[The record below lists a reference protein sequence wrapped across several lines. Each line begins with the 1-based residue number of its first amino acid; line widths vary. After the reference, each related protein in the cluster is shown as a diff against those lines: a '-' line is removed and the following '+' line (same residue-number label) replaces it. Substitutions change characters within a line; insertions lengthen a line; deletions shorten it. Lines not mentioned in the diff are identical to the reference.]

1 MLNEAGRRFVIPEYQ
16 RPYRWG
22 KDECETLWEDIL
34 SVFGDGENIE
44 EYFLGSIVAYKNE
57 KNELEIIDGQQRITT
72 LTLLFRAVY
81 ELLKTEYKFGED
93 YVKDFGKCI
102 WDYERDK
109 GLRFDKYHLNSQVC
123 TDTDEKILKQLL
135 SENCEVANKHSN
147 YAKNYD
153 YFYSKLLN
161 FKQEKS
167 LVWKDFC
174 NIFLKNKFFV
184 LLVVCDSQESAM
196 TIFNT
201 LNSRGLPLSNADLL
215 KNHIYK
221 KIEDKNSFANA
232 WKEIES
238 KVEDSGNVKDLD
250 FLFLQYMHIIR
261 AENEDT
267 DTTTQSVLNF
277 FTKKDEKKKCFG
289 ALQDWLYKEE
299 TMPFISNLADFW
311 IKPQDYLC
319 EKSQRYMSVLNAF
332 QNDAWK
338 VFVSYL
344 VWRNRKCF
352 ENEEFDKQ
360 KFSEEFNKH
369 LPSLIKFITLT
380 FLNNESSANT
390 IYNIVFKMNV
400 ELKKGQKFSTKK
412 ALVSDGV
419 FFENTTKFDTRKV
432 KYLLFLYAHIY
443 SDFNE
448 DINPNNKELQ
458 VEHILPKQWQNANFN
473 GWEEQSHQEYLEK
486 IGNKILLDKK
496 SNIKCSDDFFAKK
509 QATYKTTNFKEVK
522 ELGCRDKH
530 TWDKED
536 IEERS
541 KKMYNNLANFFAK
554 N

>member
-22 KDECETLWEDIL
+22 KDECETLWNDIL
-34 SVFGDGENIE
+34 SVFGDGNDIE
-44 EYFLGSIVAYKNE
+44 EYFLGSIVAYENE
-57 KNELEIIDGQQRITT
+57 KNQLEIIDGQQRITT

-174 NIFLKNKFFV
+174 NMFLDNKLFV

-261 AENEDT
+261 AQNEDT

-380 FLNNESSANT
+380 FLNNKSSANT

-400 ELKKGQKFSTKK
+400 ELKKGQEFSTKK

-509 QATYKTTNFKEVK
+509 TSDLQNHKFQ
-522 ELGCRDKH
+522 
-530 TWDKED
+530 
-536 IEERS
+536 RS
-541 KKMYNNLANFFAK
+541 QRAWLQG
-554 N
+554 